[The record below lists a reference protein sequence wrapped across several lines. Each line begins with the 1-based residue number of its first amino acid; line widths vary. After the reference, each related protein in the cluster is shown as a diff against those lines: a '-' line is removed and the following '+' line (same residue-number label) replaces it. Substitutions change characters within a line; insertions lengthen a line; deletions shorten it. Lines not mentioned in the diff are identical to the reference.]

1 VSAAARAA
9 VAGALLLAL
18 FSGLYTAGAVL
29 GTWPPGPEGGFAG
42 SDLAA
47 GFAFGLVLLVTLL
60 VSRPRAASGTG

>member
-9 VAGALLLAL
+9 VAGALFLTL
-18 FSGLYTAGAVL
+18 FSGLYTAGSAL
-29 GTWPPGPEGGFAG
+29 GAWPPAPQGGFAG

-60 VSRPRAASGTG
+60 APRPRAASGTG